1 MLFLGGR
8 LELDWLLPQVDCG
21 DILVEDVGVAASLSE
36 AETGVGMGPAVER
49 SIGCST
55 SVAILDDSTTGG
67 NHVC

>member
-1 MLFLGGR
+1 
-8 LELDWLLPQVDCG
+8 
-21 DILVEDVGVAASLSE
+21 VAASLSE